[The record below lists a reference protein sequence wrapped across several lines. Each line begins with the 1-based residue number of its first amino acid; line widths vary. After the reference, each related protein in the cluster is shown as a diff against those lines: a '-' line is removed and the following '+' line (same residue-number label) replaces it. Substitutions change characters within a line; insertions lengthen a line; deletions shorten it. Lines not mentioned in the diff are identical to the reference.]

1 MSFQPRLALA
11 GTLSRL
17 LHSTSVG
24 TLGSLSTPEVLTL
37 AADIVQDLYLR
48 ELRAYKPAALKATD
62 AEGHVQKFTM
72 PKLPKSPEET
82 SLSSQ
87 MKEYED
93 SSVEVEGQDS
103 AGEAQ
108 APEGDY
114 FEDLK
119 DFDEKPAAAAH

>member
-1 MSFQPRLALA
+1 MPFLPHLALA
-11 GTLSRL
+11 GTLL
-17 LHSTSVG
+17 QLPNLTSVCMV
-24 TLGSLSTPEVLTL
+24 GSLSVSYVLTL

-72 PKLPKSPEET
+72 PKVPRSPEET

-93 SSVEVEGQDS
+93 SVVEVEGQDS
-103 AGEAQ
+103 AGEVQ

-119 DFDEKPAAAAH
+119 DFDEKPAAH